1 MEDVNKKTIRFPNET
16 GSKLE
21 KTARKLGR
29 TKVQLFIQ
37 MVDYF
42 YHTKKDP
49 ADLNDEALKTAI
61 LKGNQHLTGFIKAQE
76 QSLLIPIRQDTER
89 MINSQRRILE
99 WLTKEEAAHH
109 NSTASNLQ
117 HQTQKLSEI
126 DLLVR
131 QIGKQLQQKEQL
143 KSQFMLILEAYIK
156 AREQFSLMTSAR
168 EKDELV
174 SKVKQQVK
182 NL

>member
-1 MEDVNKKTIRFPNET
+1 MEDVNKKTIRFPDET

-29 TKVQLFIQ
+29 TKVQVFIQ

-49 ADLNDEALKTAI
+49 ADLSDEALKTAI
-61 LKGNQHLTGFIKAQE
+61 LKGNQHLTGFIKTQE

-89 MINSQRRILE
+89 MIHSQRKILE
-99 WLTKEEAAHH
+99 WLNKEETAHH
-109 NSTASNLQ
+109 HSTASGQQ
-117 HQTQKLSEI
+117 HQAQRLNEI

-143 KSQFMLILEAYIK
+143 KSQFMFILEAYIK
-156 AREQFSLMTSAR
+156 AREQFNLMTPAR
-168 EKDELV
+168 EKEELI